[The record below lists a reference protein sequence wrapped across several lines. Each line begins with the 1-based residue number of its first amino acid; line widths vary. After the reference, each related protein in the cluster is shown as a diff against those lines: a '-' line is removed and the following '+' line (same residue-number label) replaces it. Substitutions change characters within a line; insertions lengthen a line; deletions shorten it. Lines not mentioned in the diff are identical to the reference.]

1 MAGALPGSHCHEPQ
15 LRNVASGESEMPH
28 RLGYLAIP
36 FLGFLAGCAT
46 PTICPPPEIVTIT
59 ESVRIPVPGWL
70 TATCQV
76 SCPPLET
83 NGDLLECW
91 QATRRA
97 LAECDARMTEIRA
110 LE

>member
-1 MAGALPGSHCHEPQ
+1 
-15 LRNVASGESEMPH
+15 VV
-28 RLGYLAIP
+28 
-36 FLGFLAGCAT
+36 
-46 PTICPPPEIVTIT
+46 EI
-59 ESVRIPVPGWL
+59 ERVRYIPVPVWL